1 MQKKQPTV
9 LCLLDLTKLF
19 FFLKEVLLCTGNK
32 LNTDYQ
38 ENKSDFY
45 FCMLLSSTHLQ

>member
-1 MQKKQPTV
+1 M
-9 LCLLDLTKLF
+9 LDLTKMYF
-19 FFLKEVLLCTGNK
+19 SPLKEVLLCTGNR

-45 FCMLLSSTHLQ
+45 FCMLLSSTHL